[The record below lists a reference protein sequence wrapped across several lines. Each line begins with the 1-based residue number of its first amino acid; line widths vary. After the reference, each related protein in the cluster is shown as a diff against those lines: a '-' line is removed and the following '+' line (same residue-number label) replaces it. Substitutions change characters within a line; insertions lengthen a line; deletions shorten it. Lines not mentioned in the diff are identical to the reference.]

1 METLNDPSKDAIAR
15 ENWHRYEYGRDH
27 GHREYIATARK
38 NEGFYLGG
46 GEQWDEDVKAQLEDE
61 GRPTYEFNEV
71 LPSVNSALG
80 YQIQNRMDIACRP
93 RGGRADA
100 TTAKVISKVCMQVAD
115 ANRLRWLETQVFA
128 DGLVEQ
134 RGYLE
139 IRMSFD
145 KNMLGEISLSQLD
158 PRDVIPDPDA
168 KVYDPD
174 GWSDVIITRFLT
186 ADEVAGIYGEDARKI
201 VEASGDEGI
210 DHGSDSSSEER
221 NRFGMEGAQNS
232 AYDAYTSDIDGVK
245 RWRIIDRQRWV
256 YEPTACL
263 ILPDTGDVVIRDH
276 LSDAQGADLI
286 AAGATLVKRMKRR
299 VRWQV
304 STYSRTVHDKLSPYE
319 HFTPIPFFA
328 YFRRGKTRGMVDNA
342 IGPQEALNKGVSQF
356 VHILNTTANSGWIV
370 RQNSLTNMDTDEL
383 ETRGA
388 QSGLVVEVAEGAT
401 PPQKIEPNQ
410 IPSGI
415 DRLIDRAT
423 QALKDVTVPDSM
435 RGLQGNA
442 VSGVAKQADQ
452 FASQQQLAVP
462 LDNLNYTR
470 HLLAGRMIKLVQRY
484 YDSYRMFRITE
495 TDPASGKEVETML
508 EINKFDPESGAYLND
523 VTVGTYDVVVTEQPM
538 QVTFQNSQFEQA
550 MEMRKNGIMLPDRVV
565 IKYSNLADKHEILDT
580 LPPQEAD
587 PTIEAKANLLKA
599 QAAKTDAETTA
610 KNVETQYSAV
620 QSAQVLA
627 AIPQAAMTADALL
640 RSAGYVDHDAAPIVP
655 MPSQPALPAPG
666 GLPTNTNPLTPANPA
681 VGMKAGIETP
691 AADGLAIQ

>member
-1 METLNDPSKDAIAR
+1 
-15 ENWHRYEYGRDH
+15 
-27 GHREYIATARK
+27 
-38 NEGFYLGG
+38 
-46 GEQWDEDVKAQLEDE
+46 
-61 GRPTYEFNEV
+61 
-71 LPSVNSALG
+71 
-80 YQIQNRMDIACRP
+80 
-93 RGGRADA
+93 
-100 TTAKVISKVCMQVAD
+100 
-115 ANRLRWLETQVFA
+115 
-128 DGLVEQ
+128 
-134 RGYLE
+134 
-139 IRMSFD
+139 
-145 KNMLGEISLSQLD
+145 
-158 PRDVIPDPDA
+158 
-168 KVYDPD
+168 
-174 GWSDVIITRFLT
+174 
-186 ADEVAGIYGEDARKI
+186 
-201 VEASGDEGI
+201 
-210 DHGSDSSSEER
+210 
-221 NRFGMEGAQNS
+221 MEGAQNS
-232 AYDAYTSDIDGVK
+232 AYEACTTDIDCIK
-245 RWRIIDRQRWV
+245 SWRIIDRQRWV

-452 FASQQQLAVP
+452 FASQQQLAVT